1 MIEQEL
7 KDITNAIMKR
17 AEMGQ
22 ATQREIAEVLE
33 AWAKLDDLYTDIQD
47 RCMLD
52 GMLKDGKFDETGNTV
67 LTEADLKVFNEKY
80 PVPGDALK
88 GDEAVGRVLNV
99 QR

>member
-7 KDITNAIMKR
+7 KDITSAIMKR

-52 GMLKDGKFDETGNTV
+52 GMFTDGVTAKIDGVTVKFENTDG
-67 LTEADLKVFNEKY
+67 LAEWLSNGLE
-80 PVPGDALK
+80 
-88 GDEAVGRVLNV
+88 
-99 QR
+99 

>member
-7 KDITNAIMKR
+7 KDITSAIMKR

-52 GMLKDGKFDETGNTV
+52 GMFSGITAKVDGVVVKFEDMDGFAEWLSNG
-67 LTEADLKVFNEKY
+67 LE
-80 PVPGDALK
+80 
-88 GDEAVGRVLNV
+88 
-99 QR
+99 